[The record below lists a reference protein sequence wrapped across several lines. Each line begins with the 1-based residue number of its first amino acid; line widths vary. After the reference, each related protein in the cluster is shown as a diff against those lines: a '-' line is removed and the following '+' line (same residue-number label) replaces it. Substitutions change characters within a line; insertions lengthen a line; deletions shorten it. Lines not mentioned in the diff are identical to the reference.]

1 MAGYRIKSDP
11 HRYLKNR
18 DGVYQYVR
26 RVPTSVVDK
35 DSRAPIIRISLKT
48 NDLARAMTKR
58 NEYESADDALWAMLK
73 AGADGDKAR
82 ALYDAAIK
90 RADAIGISYMPAEK
104 LLLLTD
110 EALAGRLQLVTGS
123 PVEDS
128 ATVGAANIPSVS
140 VTQALKIYFDEITP
154 DELTGKSEIQK
165 KRWRAHKQ
173 RAIDHFVKIVSD
185 KAIADITREDA
196 QKFYKVWLQ
205 MITKPAKGKEPISA
219 SMGNR
224 MMGGMR
230 VLFAEYFKH
239 MGDRDRPNP
248 FRDLSFAEKVEK
260 SRPPIPTDIIKG
272 KFLTYGPLVSLNDE
286 ARGIVLAMI
295 ETGCRPSELC
305 NITAEHIFLA
315 DKVPHIL
322 IAPRKDAADPR
333 EIKTASSVRKLP
345 LVGIAHEVFKKHRN
359 GFPRYKNKEDT
370 LSATL
375 NKYFKDNELFPKGAG
390 YTVYSLRHS
399 FEDRMKEAGLDD
411 ELRRMLMGHTVDRP
425 RYGTGGSLEWRKEQ
439 MEKFTLPF
447 DAAVI

>member
-1 MAGYRIKSDP
+1 
-11 HRYLKNR
+11 
-18 DGVYQYVR
+18 
-26 RVPTSVVDK
+26 
-35 DSRAPIIRISLKT
+35 
-48 NDLARAMTKR
+48 MTKR

-90 RADAIGISYMPAEK
+90 RADAIGISYVSADR
-104 LLLLTD
+104 LLSFTD
-110 EALAGRLQLVTGS
+110 EALAAHLTHRR
-123 PVEDS
+123 DS
-128 ATVGAANIPSVS
+128 VDENTAVYGAAGVPSVS
-140 VTQALKIYFDEITP
+140 VTQALRIYFDEITP

-205 MITKPAKGKEPISA
+205 KITRPEKNQAVISA

-260 SRPPIPTDIIKG
+260 SRPPIPTDIIQA
-272 KFLTYGPLVSLNDE
+272 KFLTYGPLVSLNQE

-333 EIKTASSVRKLP
+333 EIKTASSIRKLP
-345 LVGIAHEVFKKHRN
+345 LVGIAHEVFKRHRN

-425 RYGTGGSLEWRKEQ
+425 RYGMGGSLEWRKEQ